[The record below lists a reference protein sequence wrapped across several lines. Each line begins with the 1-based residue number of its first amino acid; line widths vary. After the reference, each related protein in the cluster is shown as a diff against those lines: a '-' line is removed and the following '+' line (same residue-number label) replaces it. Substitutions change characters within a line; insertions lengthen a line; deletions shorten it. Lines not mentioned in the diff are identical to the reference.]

1 MKPSRPTQPWA
12 AAVNK
17 GQTGLCL
24 MELIV
29 EKWET
34 DNEQVNE
41 RHYLKIRK
49 IKAGAGMRHTV
60 CLREAGQIRHL

>member
-1 MKPSRPTQPWA
+1 
-12 AAVNK
+12 
-17 GQTGLCL
+17 